1 MSAARLVGPDEPRP
15 AFSFAGTLG
24 GVDGRTLQGV
34 LATVDETVLRHAAG
48 DPAAVDVTDV
58 VILDW
63 TDPEALP
70 AGALVLAVGVEPDRP
85 AAATL
90 VDRAGRAGVAGIV
103 LRHDGELPE
112 SICEAARST
121 GVALLTA
128 PRGAAWGQLHALLRT
143 ALASTGGVGESG
155 AAGVRIG
162 DLFSLADAIATAVGG
177 PVTIEDPQWR
187 VLAYSNLDQ
196 EIDEPRR
203 HTILGRTPPPEWLAR
218 LDAARV
224 ATALRRGGIVH
235 FNAEGLAP
243 RVVAPIAA
251 GGELLGSIWLA
262 LGAQDAEPDVEEQ
275 LLRAAEMSATH
286 LVAHRAGED
295 LKRRARGASV
305 RELLE
310 GIEPAAHRARSMP
323 LSLIAFEPRADDR
336 GAWLGAAERVL
347 SVAALFA
354 EAAQRDALCAL
365 VDERVW
371 ALVPT
376 PATDPTARLVE
387 LADRVV
393 GRVQDVLGLRLLAA
407 VGAPAAS
414 VREVPRARAAT
425 ERALAV
431 LATRPDAGPVADVG
445 AMRAEIVL
453 HELVELAAQRP
464 SLRDGPIVTLA
475 ETDRD
480 RGDAWRLATLRAYL
494 DAHGDVGAAAER
506 LGVHPNTLRY
516 RLRRLGELTGVDLR
530 DPDARLVTELQLRML
545 EQGAL
550 AS

>member
-1 MSAARLVGPDEPRP
+1 
-15 AFSFAGTLG
+15 
-24 GVDGRTLQGV
+24 VDGQTLEGV
-34 LATVDETVLRHAAG
+34 LATLDETVLRHAAG
-48 DPAAVDVTDV
+48 PATAAVTDV

-70 AGALVLAVGVEPDRP
+70 AGALVLAVGVEPERP

-90 VDRAGRAGVAGIV
+90 IDRAGSAAVAGVV
-103 LRHDGELPE
+103 VRHDGELPV
-112 SICEAARST
+112 SIVGAAERAE
-121 GVALLTA
+121 VALLSA

-143 ALASTGGVGESG
+143 ALTSGGGAGESG

-196 EIDEPRR
+196 EIDEARR
-203 HTILGRTPPPEWLAR
+203 HTILGRTPPVEWRVRLNAAGIAR
-218 LDAARV
+218 E
-224 ATALRRGGIVH
+224 LRRGGIVR
-235 FNAEGLAP
+235 FTADELTP
-243 RVVAPIAA
+243 RLVAPISA

-262 LGAQDAEPDVEEQ
+262 LGEDASAPDLEEQ

-286 LVAHRAGED
+286 LIAHRAGED

-310 GIEPAAHRARSMP
+310 GVEPAALRGRSAALTP
-323 LSLIAFEPRADDR
+323 VAFEPHADDR
-336 GAWLGAAERVL
+336 GAWLGGAERVL
-347 SVAALFA
+347 SVTSLFA
-354 EAAQRDALCAL
+354 EATHREAVCAL

-376 PATDPTARLVE
+376 PAADPAQRLRE
-387 LADRVV
+387 LAERVV
-393 GRVQDVLGLRLLAA
+393 ARVTDVLDLRLLAA
-407 VGAPAAS
+407 VGPSAGG
-414 VREVPRARAAT
+414 VRDVPRARAAT

-431 LATRPDAGPVADVG
+431 VATRPGAGPVVDVD

-453 HELVELAAQRP
+453 HELVEIAAERP
-464 SLRDGPIVTLA
+464 SLREGPLVALA
-475 ETDRD
+475 EADRE
-480 RGDAWRLATLRAYL
+480 RGDGWRLATLRAYL

-516 RLRRLGELTGVDLR
+516 RVRRLGELTGVDLR
-530 DPDARLVTELQLRML
+530 DPDERLVTELQLRML
-545 EQGAL
+545 EQTAL